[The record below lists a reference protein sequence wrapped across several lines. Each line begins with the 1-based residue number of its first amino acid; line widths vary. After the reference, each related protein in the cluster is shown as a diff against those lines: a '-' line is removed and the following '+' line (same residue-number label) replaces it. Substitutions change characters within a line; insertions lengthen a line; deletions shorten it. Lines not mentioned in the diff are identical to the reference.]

1 MTVTRHHVKL
11 EYEVT
16 AINAAPQTV
25 FEAAVTRELICFGVI
40 HEVTGAGVTAGTAT
54 CVPGATIALY
64 DDGVDVC
71 TLAVSATGVVT
82 ISRTAGADTF
92 NARLFMVWI

>member
-16 AINAAPQTV
+16 AINAAPQTM
-25 FEAAVTRELICFGVI
+25 FEAAVTRQLICFYVV
-40 HEVTGAGVTAGTAT
+40 HEITGAGIAAGTVT
-54 CVPGATIALY
+54 CVPGASVDLY
-64 DDGVDVC
+64 TDGVDTC
-71 TLAVSATGVVT
+71 NLAISAPGVVT